1 MLLKKGLRHSE
12 HVWQNAGTNLT
23 RRMKKTLLSAVI
35 GLGTAVSSLFAQ
47 QSANLSFSGPTSWVP
62 GTSVTLSVTDNYTG
76 FDSYGLSYWLEV
88 SSAFAPFLR
97 ITGLTYFT
105 FHDGNNIGTFP
116 FSFSSTSGADS
127 GFMTTTTANGQSG
140 DLGATSQPPQPP
152 ATQYHITDITFALA
166 PNAPIGTYTLRT
178 TTASPRLSIQV
189 TSNFG
194 DFPISQAPF
203 VFSVVP
209 EPSTFTLLGL
219 AGVGAGAI
227 AYRRGKA

>member
-1 MLLKKGLRHSE
+1 M
-12 HVWQNAGTNLT
+12 
-23 RRMKKTLLSAVI
+23 
-35 GLGTAVSSLFAQ
+35 
-47 QSANLSFSGPTSWVP
+47 
-62 GTSVTLSVTDNYTG
+62 
-76 FDSYGLSYWLEV
+76 

-105 FHDGNNIGTFP
+105 FPDGNNIGTFP
-116 FSFSSTSGADS
+116 FSFNSTSGADS
-127 GFMTTTTANGQSG
+127 GFMTTTTTNGQSG

-152 ATQYHITDITFALA
+152 ETQYHITDITFALA

-194 DFPISQAPF
+194 DFPISQASF

-209 EPSTFTLLGL
+209 EPSTLTLLGL